1 MHFVVS
7 VTALFLVTLFAWF
20 MARVLGPGFLP
31 GKQILK
37 PFVIIL
43 GIFGFCLF
51 SYNLLNIDGKVKRS
65 QLPENGGWPEVDA
78 TIVKK
83 TIQGIQQSDGNE
95 QHSKGAI
102 LPLVIYE
109 FESEGKTY
117 SGSSHLRAPSFG
129 QRSSLVDVA
138 KKSIAGLG
146 ETIKIRYNPEDP
158 SESYVYPAPTWRD
171 YTQMS
176 FGACLFALAVFVL
189 YSIKFT
195 QIKKLQEEK
204 SVEESAA

>member
-1 MHFVVS
+1 MHFIVS
-7 VTALFLVTLFAWF
+7 VTALFMVTLFAWF

-43 GIFGFCLF
+43 GILGFCLF

-65 QLPENGGWPEVDA
+65 LPSEDGGWPEVNA
-78 TIVKK
+78 VIVKK
-83 TIQGIQQSDGNE
+83 TIQGIQQSDGNK

-109 FESEGKTY
+109 FESDGQTY

-146 ETIKIRYNPEDP
+146 ETIKIRYNPDNP
-158 SESYVYPAPTWRD
+158 KESYVYPAPNWRD

-176 FGACLFALAVFVL
+176 FGACIFGLAVFVL

-195 QIKKLQEEK
+195 QLKNAQGDKAIE
-204 SVEESAA
+204 